1 MDDTTL
7 GIIIVAMVVL
17 VIYFIPTIIAFARS
31 SSYAWVIFVLNL
43 MGGWTGIAWF
53 AAFIWA
59 LWPKG
64 HSAASI
70 DVNLN
75 HRGAV
80 DMGTYGLSDCAASRR
95 LFTAHGPAP
104 ASGPLAAIQQAGGSG
119 AAGAPAH
126 HWRYFAGRVRAAEGD
141 IAEGVGP
148 RLWQSV

>member
-80 DMGTYGLSDCAASRR
+80 DMGPMAYPIVQPPVGYSPHMALPQHQAPLPQYNKLEALER
-95 LFTAHGPAP
+95 LAHLRTIG
-104 ASGPLAAIQQAGGSG
+104 AISLEEFEQQKAILL
-119 AAGAPAH
+119 
-126 HWRYFAGRVRAAEGD
+126 RD
-141 IAEGVGP
+141 
-148 RLWQSV
+148 